1 MLKISIH
8 DEPNLV
14 TMKLEGSL
22 AGTWVIELEESWRA
36 VKPKVAGRPLR
47 IHMAGVERV
56 DTAGRYLL
64 ALLRDRGV
72 DLTAEGVVMVEVVR
86 TIAEDWPGS
95 PDQTQD
101 GRTRPSRRPLK
112 SLM

>member
-1 MLKISIH
+1 MLKISIQ

-36 VKPKVAGRPLR
+36 VRPKVAGRPLR
-47 IHMAGVERV
+47 IHLAGVERV

-86 TIAEDWPGS
+86 TIAEDWPDS
-95 PDQTQD
+95 PDQ
-101 GRTRPSRRPLK
+101 SARRKNAAKPK
-112 SLM
+112 AT

>member
-1 MLKISIH
+1 MLKISIQ

-22 AGTWVIELEESWRA
+22 AGTWVIELEDSWRA
-36 VKPKVAGRPLR
+36 VSPKLADRQLR
-47 IHMAGVERV
+47 LHLAEVQRV

-86 TIAEDWPGS
+86 TIAEDWPDTPAQS
-95 PDQTQD
+95 A
-101 GRTRPSRRPLK
+101 RRKNAAKPK
-112 SLM
+112 AT